1 MASLKDISR
10 RIRSVNNTQK
20 TTKAMKLVSTVK
32 LKRAE
37 EVATRSRPYAQK
49 PNSVI
54 SDIACRIYYG
64 RKDGVDSSRFF
75 MPLEPREVRKAD
87 LIFVTADKGLCG
99 GFNSQTLKAVS
110 EKLNNYSS
118 NNTEVRLRGIGKKG
132 IAFFKFN
139 KIELHDVAVGLSA
152 SPDYEKAKKFVAK
165 SVSDFLDG
173 YIDEVVLI
181 YNGYKN
187 MISQELREIRLLPVD
202 FSSRSECDLSSQI
215 EFEPANDYA
224 ILEAMLQRYIDYNL
238 YFALVDSLAGEHSA
252 RMQAMENATNNA
264 NDLVASL
271 SLSYNKAR
279 QEAITTELTEIVSG
293 AELMK

>member
-10 RIRSVNNTQK
+10 RIKSVNNTQK
-20 TTKAMKLVSTVK
+20 TTRAMKLVSTVK

-37 EVATRSRPYAQK
+37 EVATKSRFYANK
-49 PNSVI
+49 LNEVI
-54 SDIACRIYYG
+54 SDIAARINASKVG
-64 RKDGVDSSRFF
+64 GLDSRYF
-75 MPLEPREVRKAD
+75 EPIDKSEVKKAD

-110 EKLNNYSS
+110 KRIDLYNLAK
-118 NNTEVRLRGIGKKG
+118 TKVRLRGIGKKG
-132 IAFFKFN
+132 ISYFRFN
-139 KIELHDVAVGLSA
+139 GIEMYDFEVGLSA
-152 SPDYEKAKKFVAK
+152 SPSYERARKFIAK
-165 SVSDFLDG
+165 SVDEFLKG
-173 YIDEVVLI
+173 EVDEVVLV

-202 FSSRSECDLSSQI
+202 FSGHENATYSSLI
-215 EFEPANDYA
+215 EFEPEDDDA
-224 ILEAMLQRYIDYNL
+224 ILDAMLQKYVEYNL

-293 AELMK
+293 AEAMK

>member
-10 RIRSVNNTQK
+10 RIRSVSNTQK

-37 EVATRSRPYAQK
+37 EVATKSRFYANK
-49 PNSVI
+49 LNSVI
-54 SDIACRIYYG
+54 SDIACRINKSKVG
-64 RKDGVDSSRFF
+64 GIDSRYF
-75 MPLEPREVRKAD
+75 MVQKPENIKKAD

-99 GFNSQTLKAVS
+99 GFNSQTLKSVS
-110 EKLNNYSS
+110 KKLDQYRQNK
-118 NNTEVRLRGIGKKG
+118 TKIRLRGIGKKG
-132 IAFFKFN
+132 VAYFKFN
-139 KIELHDVAVGLSA
+139 GVELYDVAIGLSA
-152 SPDYEKAKKFVAK
+152 SPNYESARKFISK
-165 SVSDFLDG
+165 SVDEFAKG
-173 YIDEVVLI
+173 NIDEVVLI

-202 FSSRSECDLSSQI
+202 FSDKKDCEYSSQI
-215 EFEPANDYA
+215 EFEPADDDT
-224 ILEAMLQRYIDYNL
+224 ILEAMLQKYIEYNL

-264 NDLVASL
+264 SDLISSL

-293 AELMK
+293 AESMK